1 MASILYIEEAVV
13 TGDLLSRL
21 HGDESEIR
29 IADSAIVTPTGWDY
43 LRQHR
48 VQLSKG
54 DAPASTRCSPNGV
67 ADVSQSSEVEH
78 SQMDGAGRC
87 EHPSRSCGC
96 QTEEFGSG
104 YVEPSSCD
112 DCAIFHMKRR
122 GESGADCHGC
132 NRRVLLDQLAESGQ
146 GIDPEQ
152 LIRQVTSL
160 VEDRLED

>member
-13 TGDLLSRL
+13 TGDILSRR
-21 HGDESEIR
+21 HGDESEVY

-54 DAPASTRCSPNGV
+54 EIPISPRG
-67 ADVSQSSEVEH
+67 SSDGEGHPSIPEVEPA
-78 SQMDGAGRC
+78 QMDGSGRC
-87 EHPSRSCGC
+87 ELPSRSCGC

-104 YVEPSSCD
+104 YVEPSSCH

-122 GESGADCHGC
+122 GETRADCHGC

-146 GIDPEQ
+146 RVDPEQ
-152 LIRQVTSL
+152 LIREVTSL